1 MSGWDART
9 YDRVADPQEA
19 WAREVLERAA
29 IEPGDVVLD
38 AGCGTGRTTRLL
50 LERTPHVIGVD
61 ADAAMVARAREN
73 LPGVPI
79 LQQDLL
85 ELHLDEPVDVVFSG
99 AVFHWITDHERLFE
113 RLHAALRPGG
123 RLVAQCG
130 GHGNIA
136 KVVAAVPDRETPW
149 LYATPEDTER
159 RLRAAGFREARAWL
173 QPKPT
178 VPDDMVAFVESVIL
192 HGMPPAEARPLAE
205 KAAAELDALD
215 YVRLNIEATA

>member
-1 MSGWDART
+1 MSWDAKT

-29 IEPGDVVLD
+29 IGPGDVVLD

-50 LERTPHVIGVD
+50 LEHTQHVIGVD
-61 ADAAMVARAREN
+61 ADEQMVAKAREN

-79 LQQDLL
+79 LHQDLL
-85 ELHLDEPVDVVFSG
+85 ELDLDEPVDVVFSG
-99 AVFHWITDHERLFE
+99 AVFHWITDHETLFA

-136 KVVAAVPDRETPW
+136 GVLAVVGERPGTW

-159 RLRAAGFREARAWL
+159 RLREAGFREARAWL

-178 VPDDMVAFVESVIL
+178 VPDDMATFIATVIL
-192 HGMPPAEARPLAE
+192 HGMPAGEARALAE
-205 KAAAELDALD
+205 DAAAKLDALD
-215 YVRLNIEATA
+215 YVRLNIDATA

>member
-1 MSGWDART
+1 MSWDAGT
-9 YDRVADPQEA
+9 YDKVADPQEA
-19 WAREVLERAA
+19 WAREVLERAT
-29 IEPGDVVLD
+29 IGPDDVVLD

-61 ADAAMVARAREN
+61 ADAEMVAKAREN
-73 LPGVPI
+73 LPRVEI

-85 ELHLDEPVDVVFSG
+85 ELQLAEPVDVVFSG
-99 AVFHWITDHERLFE
+99 AVFHWITDHETLFA
-113 RLHAALRPGG
+113 RLHAALKPGG

-136 KVVAAVPDRETPW
+136 AVLAVVGERPGTW
-149 LYATPEDTER
+149 LYATPDDTER
-159 RLRAAGFREARAWL
+159 RLRDAGFTQARAWL

-178 VPDDMVAFVESVIL
+178 VPGDMVTFVETVIL
-192 HGMPPAEARPLAE
+192 HGMPAAEARPLAE
-205 KAAAELDALD
+205 RAAAELDALD